1 MRRVKDPE
9 LDELLRRVLA
19 LPPEARAALAGSLL
33 DSLDGSVEEGAAAA
47 WEAEVARRIV
57 QLDSG
62 AVAPIP
68 WSEVRR
74 SLLHP

>member
-9 LDELLRRVLA
+9 LDELLRRVMA
-19 LPPEARAALAGSLL
+19 LPPEARAAIAGSLL

-47 WEAEVARRIV
+47 WEAEIARRIV

-68 WSEVRR
+68 WAEARR